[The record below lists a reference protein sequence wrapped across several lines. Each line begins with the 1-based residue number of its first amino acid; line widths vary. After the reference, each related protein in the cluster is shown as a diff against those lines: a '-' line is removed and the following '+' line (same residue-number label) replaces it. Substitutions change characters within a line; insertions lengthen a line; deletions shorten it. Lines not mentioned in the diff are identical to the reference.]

1 MWPTYAS
8 RLFPPQESKGTLP
21 GLHIGPRRITVP
33 VPDHDGHEIFETSH
47 AIDIE
52 GVLNNGKFFEN
63 RIRNVLILKKV
74 EIQKQ
79 AILVIIQQALEVKY
93 ANT

>member
-1 MWPTYAS
+1 MMAMKS
-8 RLFPPQESKGTLP
+8 LKRRMQSTLR
-21 GLHIGPRRITVP
+21 GL
-33 VPDHDGHEIFETSH
+33 
-47 AIDIE
+47 
-52 GVLNNGKFFEN
+52 LNNGKFFEN